1 MSVIK
6 IKRSGNA
13 GSPAGLGQG
22 ELAYSYLSGTEANG
36 GDRLYIGTGTETNGN
51 AANIEVIGG
60 TYFTSKLDHTPG
72 TTTANSALIV
82 DGDSKLDVIYI
93 DNISIDGNTI
103 SSTDIDGNVLI
114 SPNGNGAI
122 SAETSRIINVA
133 APTAGGDATNKTY
146 VDNLVGAV
154 VSDFDITDG
163 TNTDTFQTGQTLG
176 FTGGANITSTVA
188 NNNVSFA
195 LDTTVT
201 ALTSVQVG
209 SLTLSTNQ
217 IAVDTANGDLVLL
230 PNGSGDIDASDS
242 IIKNVTDPVN
252 AKDAAN
258 KRYVDT
264 IAAAGIHYHDP
275 VRVESPIALSAVYD
289 NANSGIGA
297 TLTNAGALE
306 AIVIDGV
313 TLVLNDRVLIYEQAN
328 ATHNGI
334 YTVTDTGNTTSN
346 WILTRSTD
354 TDSYSP
360 SDPDSFGQG
369 DAFFVKEGDTG
380 AGELYVMNT
389 PGEIVFGTTD
399 IVFSQVAET
408 AVYSAGAGIDLNGTV
423 FSLNTESVQ
432 DIIGTYVIEGE
443 GIDLTYDD
451 ANNHLTIAA
460 ELATTS
466 NPGVASFDS
475 TNFDVVA
482 GAVTIDTVDG
492 GTY

>member
-13 GSPAGLGQG
+13 GSPSGLGQG
-22 ELAYSYLSGTEANG
+22 ELAYSYLSGTESNG

-60 TYFTSKLDHTPG
+60 LYFTSKLDHTPG

-93 DNISIDGNTI
+93 DNVSIDGNTI
-103 SSTDIDGNVLI
+103 STTDT
-114 SPNGNGAI
+114 NGNLVLSPDGTASVTVPSGYENRAGFVASSLVNKQYVDDEIGAI
-122 SAETSRIINVA
+122 
-133 APTAGGDATNKTY
+133 
-146 VDNLVGAV
+146 
-154 VSDFDITDG
+154 VSDFNITDG
-163 TNTDTFQTGQTLG
+163 SNTDQFLTGQTLT
-176 FTGGANITSTVA
+176 FTGGSNITTTVA
-188 NNNVSFA
+188 NNSITFD
-195 LDTTVT
+195 LDNTITT
-201 ALTSVQVG
+201 AS
-209 SLTLSTNQ
+209 
-217 IAVDTANGDLVLL
+217 GDFTID
-230 PNGSGDIDASDS
+230 PFGDIDASDN
-242 IIKNVTDPVN
+242 IIKNVNDPVN

-275 VRVESPIALSAVYD
+275 VRVESPVDINAVYS

-297 TLTNAGALE
+297 TLTNAGALAALE
-306 AIVIDGV
+306 VDGV
-313 TLVLNDRVLIYEQAN
+313 TLVLNDRVLIYAQAN
-328 ATHNGI
+328 AAHNGV
-334 YTVTDTGNTTSN
+334 YTVTDTGNTSSN
-346 WILTRSTD
+346 WVLTRSID
-354 TDSYSP
+354 TDSYAP

-369 DAFFVKEGDTG
+369 DAFFVQEGDTG

-399 IVFSQVAET
+399 IHFSQVAET
-408 AVYSAGAGIDLNGTV
+408 AVYSAGAGIDLTGTV
-423 FSLNTESVQ
+423 FSLNTEAVQ
-432 DIIGTYVIEGE
+432 DIVGTVFVEGE
-443 GIDLTYDD
+443 GIDFTYDD
-451 ANNHLTIAA
+451 ANNQILIAA
-460 ELATTS
+460 ELATTT